1 MGNVESGV
9 QTLYCGLGIT
19 FMLGGAAAAYV
30 KRLQSRVSDQ
40 EKALSDFKVYV
51 AKHYTSQDFLNDLKR
66 EIADSLRVLAG
77 SRVPSQ
83 PGLRRR
89 KMGPEIDFPIPAT
102 STLTNMLP
110 SFSRV

>member
-40 EKALSDFKVYV
+40 EKRS
-51 AKHYTSQDFLNDLKR
+51 
-66 EIADSLRVLAG
+66 
-77 SRVPSQ
+77 
-83 PGLRRR
+83 
-89 KMGPEIDFPIPAT
+89 AT
-102 STLTNMLP
+102 SRYMSLSTTHRRT
-110 SFSRV
+110 S